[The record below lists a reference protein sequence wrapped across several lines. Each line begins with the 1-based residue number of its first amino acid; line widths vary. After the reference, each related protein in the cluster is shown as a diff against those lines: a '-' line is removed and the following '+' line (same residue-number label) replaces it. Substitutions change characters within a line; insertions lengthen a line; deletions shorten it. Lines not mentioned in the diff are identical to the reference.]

1 LRRNLLHATW
11 LALLPLLLLL
21 PALPAAAQARP
32 AAASPPSDMAAGRRI
47 FDSQCAWCHGN
58 GGDGGTG
65 PNLHGRLHHA
75 TTLNSIVD
83 IINNGIPA
91 TDMPSF
97 RLGLTE
103 RSTRQAATYVMS
115 LSRSTARPG
124 PGNAERGAAL
134 YQSSGCG
141 SCHVVEGR
149 GGILGPEL
157 TTIGGRR
164 GAVYLREAVVRPAA
178 SHPPGYL
185 VVRAV
190 PASGAE
196 VRGIRVNEDVFWIHI
211 RDAAGNV
218 HTLRKSELARVDR
231 ELEGTLMPSYDSRLS
246 AAQLDDLVA
255 YLATLRGA
263 K

>member
-1 LRRNLLHATW
+1 MRRTLLNLACLGVLFVTLPTKAT
-11 LALLPLLLLL
+11 AQTK
-21 PALPAAAQARP
+21 PAATAH
-32 AAASPPSDMAAGRRI
+32 PSDMTSGRRI
-47 FDSQCAWCHGN
+47 FDAQCAWCHGN
-58 GGDGGTG
+58 DGDGGTG

-83 IINNGIPA
+83 IIINGVPG

-115 LSRSTARPG
+115 LSRAASRPG
-124 PGNAERGAAL
+124 PGNAERGAAV
-134 YQSSGCG
+134 YQSGGCG
-141 SCHVVEGR
+141 SCHVVDGR

-164 GAVYLREAVVRPAA
+164 GAVYLREAIVNPAA

-190 PASGAE
+190 PNSGAE

-211 RDAAGNV
+211 RDASGNV
-218 HTLRKSELARVDR
+218 HALQKSDLTRVDR
-231 ELEGTLMPSYDSRLS
+231 ELEGTLMPSYESRMS
-246 AAQLDDLVA
+246 PAQLDDLVA